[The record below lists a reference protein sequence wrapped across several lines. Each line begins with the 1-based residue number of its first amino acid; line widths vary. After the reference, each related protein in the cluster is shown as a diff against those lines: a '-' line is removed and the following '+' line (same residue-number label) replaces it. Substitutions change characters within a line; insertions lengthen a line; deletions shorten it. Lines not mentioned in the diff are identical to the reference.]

1 LPGQLAT
8 GLSLTNGKSWDLEAS
23 LLFALERGGKW
34 MLVASSAAPSRRF
47 GETNAEAQYE
57 RTAHNATFI
66 EQTLALISAI
76 TDSPCRRSSPR
87 TVSRDRRQL
96 VIEASASDAS
106 SALRRRL

>member
-1 LPGQLAT
+1 MDA
-8 GLSLTNGKSWDLEAS
+8 
-23 LLFALERGGKW
+23 GGK
-34 MLVASSAAPSRRF
+34 LGGTFTPVL